1 MCPHHLCWAG
11 VFLLITAGTF
21 LLPAAHGQERELP
34 IDPDSIYDYTNL
46 RAAEVFDGDPV
57 STGLSAEAWREDL
70 DTLAARLHRRVPYVE
85 SATGRRSFHR
95 RLDSLKEAIGGQT
108 RDQRIMSIFRLV
120 NLPAAGTGHTTVRAS
135 QPALGWQAIP
145 LWPYRFGDGVYVM
158 AAANPNLIGR
168 ELISIG
174 GTPIDSVYA
183 ALAPHVSSD
192 NLWHRQ
198 YMIEGHNGRLL
209 WFANPLRALDI
220 VDQIDRVPA
229 RTRTEDGR
237 RERVWL
243 KTMPLD
249 SREWVRFFTSAKTRP
264 DVPTELQWSPAS
276 TQQDNGEPNYRL
288 SYRDSSDILYV
299 DFNAVVNAS
308 PDWTTTDLADS
319 LRRIADT
326 RPLDKFVLDLR
337 TNNGGSSSLAQPLVE
352 LLGTHPKID
361 RRGALYVLISERTF
375 SAAGIFAMQ
384 LERKTKA
391 IFAGQPSGFAPNIWG
406 ENTVVEL
413 PNSGMVV
420 LASYAYHQVSLPG
433 DPRAHLEPDLR
444 VPFTS
449 AQHFQNVDSTMIAV
463 RRHEPEPRDTT
474 TLTASEK
481 DRFAGTYRLSP
492 VHIARV
498 REENSELHLRIVGSE
513 GPGAFLHSD
522 LYPLS
527 EARLATDVSGAFLER
542 TRGEATL
549 TLTWKD
555 TTYPLSPVPAGTRA
569 PIEHVRDGHLER
581 GADQLRQALA
591 SGMTLSND
599 LIGFSDRIEALLDK
613 GKNQYALRYA
623 QAARELLPA
632 SPEVHLRMAQV
643 YQALGQ
649 DEDARRAARRVVQF
663 SPVRGKQWVRRFLD
677 MSVVGQDEPR

>member
-1 MCPHHLCWAG
+1 MCARHFYWVCVL
-11 VFLLITAGTF
+11 LLIAVSTF
-21 LLPAAHGQERELP
+21 LLPAAYGQEEELP
-34 IDPDSIYDYTNL
+34 FDPDSIYAHINP
-46 RAAEVFDGDPV
+46 RAAQVFDGDPV
-57 STGLSAEAWREDL
+57 PTDLSAEAWREDL
-70 DTLAARLHRRVPYVE
+70 DTLAARIRRRVPYTE
-85 SATGRRSFHR
+85 SATGRRSFDR
-95 RLDSLKEAIGGQT
+95 RLDSLKRAIDGQT
-108 RDQRIMSIFRLV
+108 RDQRILSVFRLV
-120 NLPAAGTGHTTVRAS
+120 NLPAVGTGHTTVRAS

-145 LWPYRFGDGVYVM
+145 LWPYRFADGVYVM
-158 AAANPNLIGR
+158 AAANPSLIGR
-168 ELISIG
+168 ELLSIG

-183 ALAPHVSSD
+183 AFAPYASAD
-192 NLWHRQ
+192 NRWHRQ

-209 WFANPLRALDI
+209 WFANPLRALGI
-220 VDQIDRVPA
+220 VDQIDRVPV
-229 RTRTEDGR
+229 RMRTEDGR
-237 RERVWL
+237 REQVWL
-243 KTMPLD
+243 QTMPLD
-249 SREWVRFFTSAKTRP
+249 SREWVRFFTSPKSRL

-276 TQQDNGEPNYRL
+276 TQQDNSEPNYRL

-299 DFNAVVNAS
+299 DFNAVVNVS

-406 ENTVVEL
+406 ENTVVRL
-413 PNSGMVV
+413 PNSEMVV
-420 LASYAYHQVSLPG
+420 LASYAYHQASLPG
-433 DPRAHLEPDLR
+433 DPRTHLEPDLR

-449 AQHFQNVDSTMIAV
+449 AQHYQNVDSTMIAV
-463 RRHEPEPRDTT
+463 RRHDPEPRGTT

-481 DRFAGTYRLSP
+481 DRFTGTYRLSP

-498 REENSELHLRIVGSE
+498 REENGELHLWIVGGE
-513 GPGAFLHSD
+513 GPGAFLRSD

-527 EARLATDVSGAFLER
+527 ETRLATDVSGAFLER
-542 TRGEATL
+542 TRGEEIL
-549 TLTWKD
+549 TLMWKD
-555 TTYPLSPVPAGTRA
+555 TTYSLSPVPAGTRA
-569 PIEHVRDGHLER
+569 PIEHVRDGDLER
-581 GADQLRQALA
+581 EADQLRQALS

-599 LIGFSDRIEALLDK
+599 LIGFSERIEALLEE
-613 GKNQYALRYA
+613 GRNQDALRYA
-623 QAARELLPA
+623 QVARELLPT

-649 DEDARRAARRVVQF
+649 DEDARRAARKVVQF
-663 SPVRGKQWVRRFLD
+663 SPVRGKQWVRRFLEV
-677 MSVVGQDEPR
+677 SIPESGR

>member
-1 MCPHHLCWAG
+1 MGPHHLRRA
-11 VFLLITAGTF
+11 VALLLITAGTF
-21 LLPAAHGQERELP
+21 LLPAAHGQGKELP
-34 IDPDSIYDYTNL
+34 IDPDSVYEYTNP
-46 RAAEVFDGDPV
+46 RAAEIFDGDPV
-57 STGLSAEAWREDL
+57 PTNVSAEAWRADL
-70 DTLAARLHRRVPYVE
+70 DTLAARIRRRVPYAE
-85 SATGRRSFHR
+85 SATGRRSFDR
-95 RLDSLKEAIGGQT
+95 RLDSLKRAIGGQT
-108 RDQRIMSIFRLV
+108 RDQRILSVFRLV
-120 NLPAAGTGHTTVRAS
+120 NLHAAGTGHTTVRAS
-135 QPALGWQAIP
+135 QPALKWQAIP
-145 LWPYRFGDGVYVM
+145 LWPYRFADGVYVM
-158 AAANPNLIGR
+158 AAANPSLISR
-168 ELISIG
+168 ELLSIG

-183 ALAPHVSSD
+183 ALASYASAD
-192 NLWHRQ
+192 NRWHRQ

-209 WFANPLRALDI
+209 WFANPLRALGI
-220 VDQIDRVPA
+220 VDQIDKVSA
-229 RTRTEDGR
+229 RIRTEDGR
-237 RERVWL
+237 REHVWL

-249 SREWVRFFTSAKTRP
+249 SREWVRFFTSPKTRL

-406 ENTVVEL
+406 ENTVVRL
-413 PNSGMVV
+413 PNSGIVA
-420 LASYAYHQVSLPG
+420 LTSYAYHQTSLPG
-433 DPRAHLEPDLR
+433 DPRTHLEPDLR

-449 AQHFQNVDSTMIAV
+449 AQHYQNVDSTMIAV
-463 RRHEPEPRDTT
+463 RRHDPEPRGTT

-498 REENSELHLRIVGSE
+498 REENGELHLRIVGVE
-513 GPGAFLHSD
+513 GPGTFLSSD

-527 EARLATDVSGAFLER
+527 ETRLATDVSGAFLKR
-542 TRGEATL
+542 TRGKESL
-549 TLTWKD
+549 RLTWKD
-555 TTYPLSPVPAGTRA
+555 TTYALSPVPAGTRA
-569 PIEHVRDGHLER
+569 PIEHVRDGNLEL
-581 GADQLRQALA
+581 GADQLQQALA
-591 SGMTLSND
+591 SGMRLSND
-599 LIGFSDRIEALLDK
+599 LIGFSGQIEALLDK
-613 GKNQYALRYA
+613 GKNQDALRYA

-643 YQALGQ
+643 YQALGR
-649 DEDARRAARRVVQF
+649 DEDARRAARKVVQF
-663 SPVRGKQWVRRFLD
+663 SPVRGKQWVRRFLEV
-677 MSVVGQDEPR
+677 SIPEIGR